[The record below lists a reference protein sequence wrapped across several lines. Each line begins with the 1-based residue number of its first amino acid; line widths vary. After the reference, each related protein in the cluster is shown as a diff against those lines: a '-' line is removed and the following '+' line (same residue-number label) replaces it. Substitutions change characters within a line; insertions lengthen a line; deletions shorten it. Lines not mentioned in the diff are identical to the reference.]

1 MQQKDEQADN
11 TWVSRVLAG
20 DTAAFALLVQKHQGM
35 AFTLALKIV
44 KSREEAEE
52 VAQDAFLK
60 AFRSLSTF
68 QQKARFSTW
77 FYRIVYTTAL
87 NQLKKKK
94 LSTVPVDDPHL
105 QHDNLNEPHNQLDAL
120 TAAEQKHYLSLA
132 LERLAG
138 EDCFLLTLFYLE
150 ESPIADISQI
160 TGISEGNV
168 KVKLFRARKKLH
180 AVLSQL
186 LKKEIKEIL

>member
-1 MQQKDEQADN
+1 MQQKDDQTDN
-11 TWVSRVLAG
+11 IWISRVLGG
-20 DTAAFALLVQKHQGM
+20 DLGAFAQLVQKYQSM

-44 KSREEAEE
+44 KNREEAEE
-52 VAQDAFLK
+52 VAQDAFMK
-60 AFRSLSTF
+60 AYRALSTY

-87 NQLKKKK
+87 NHLKKKK
-94 LSTVPVDDPHL
+94 INTVPVDDPLL
-105 QHDNLNEPHNQLDAL
+105 QHENLQEHHNQLDAL
-120 TAAEQKHYLSLA
+120 TTAEQKQYLGLA

-138 EDCFLLTLFYLE
+138 EDSFLLTLFYLE

-180 AVLSQL
+180 TVLSQL